1 MQGRIGTHPSF
12 HLVDTRRR
20 AAGRCDRNKWQQGTA
35 GLSVSTLSWDERVV
49 LTMLSSCPCLSPV
62 LPPSQ
67 SVRPGLPWS
76 WRLVHPLHP
85 FKLTELNGGEWPKLV
100 RGGPDKWW
108 VTGEKPGGGR
118 GSLRLC
124 RVRDGGVAWVVLQS
138 LQRQRLEKVGVLTI
152 PPLRP
157 PPLSPSPS
165 IPIPIP
171 HLLPLGTLGQ
181 APHHAAQQPACPS
194 LGICNPKGERLP
206 SGNPQT
212 LGLCCS
218 CRPRPPQQY
227 STRPPPSPRVADLLS
242 RPPRSAW
249 GARPVSDAVPPATLL
264 PNHNNRSLDTPPPRH
279 TTAPSPSHSHSA
291 PPVAPRRR

>member
-12 HLVDTRRR
+12 HLVDARRR

-35 GLSVSTLSWDERVV
+35 GLSVSTLSWDERVALTV
-49 LTMLSSCPCLSPV
+49 LSCCPCLSPV

-108 VTGEKPGGGR
+108 VTGEKRGGGR

-138 LQRQRLEKVGVLTI
+138 LRGRDWRKSGFSQSLPSV
-152 PPLRP
+152 PLP
-157 PPLSPSPS
+157 SPHPHPSPS
-165 IPIPIP
+165 QSPIFSRLA
-171 HLLPLGTLGQ
+171 LL
-181 APHHAAQQPACPS
+181 AKHH
-194 LGICNPKGERLP
+194 
-206 SGNPQT
+206 T
-212 LGLCCS
+212 
-218 CRPRPPQQY
+218 
-227 STRPPPSPRVADLLS
+227 TPPSSQPVPALAYATPKVNDSRPAIRKLLAFVVLVALVALGSIRRDRHRRRASQTCCHARRALHGTRGQCRTPS
-242 RPPRSAW
+242 RPPHFSRTTITGPST
-249 GARPVSDAVPPATLL
+249 P
-264 PNHNNRSLDTPPPRH
+264 PPPRH

-291 PPVAPRRR
+291 LPVAPRRR